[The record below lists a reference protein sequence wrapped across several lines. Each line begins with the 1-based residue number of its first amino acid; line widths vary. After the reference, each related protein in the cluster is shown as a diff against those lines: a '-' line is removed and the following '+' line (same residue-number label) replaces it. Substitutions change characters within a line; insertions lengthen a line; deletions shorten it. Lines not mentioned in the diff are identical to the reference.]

1 MQTVFIT
8 DLDGTLL
15 GHEEFDIMPSK
26 PVLDKLIRGG
36 IDIILASSKTK
47 AEIETLCDDLG
58 YQLPFIYENGAG
70 TAYFDKIHK
79 AGAGSLV
86 RPADRGIPIPD
97 IQVRWLQL
105 IPSEMR
111 QYCRFL
117 DEMDRGAQKTLLGL
131 RGADLDRALRR
142 SYSCLFVFT
151 GSLTDFTALQAQAKQ
166 AGLSVQRGGRVCT
179 LSGHHNK
186 AVYLPE
192 IRCLTQQGKQPS
204 VLVGFGD
211 SDNDKEMLDAVD
223 IACVIPRPD
232 GYTLSVHKARHSTI
246 IAPCVA
252 PWGWHEAAVSALS
265 LISEQTHCTEHK
277 GASYG

>member
-1 MQTVFIT
+1 M
-8 DLDGTLL
+8 
-15 GHEEFDIMPSK
+15 
-26 PVLDKLIRGG
+26 
-36 IDIILASSKTK
+36 
-47 AEIETLCDDLG
+47 
-58 YQLPFIYENGAG
+58 
-70 TAYFDKIHK
+70 
-79 AGAGSLV
+79 
-86 RPADRGIPIPD
+86 
-97 IQVRWLQL
+97 
-105 IPSEMR
+105 
-111 QYCRFL
+111 
-117 DEMDRGAQKTLLGL
+117 
-131 RGADLDRALRR
+131 
-142 SYSCLFVFT
+142 
-151 GSLTDFTALQAQAKQ
+151 
-166 AGLSVQRGGRVCT
+166 CT